1 MVYDAENTE
10 RDGGKESFSGSVEHV
25 IYHNDEN
32 GYAICSFATD
42 GGDLVTIVGTLPYI
56 AEGEHMTVTG
66 MWVHNPKYGRQ
77 FRVDR
82 FEKQLPA
89 DVDSILR
96 YLASGA
102 IKGIGA
108 KTAIKIVDEFGE
120 DTFEVIEKHPE
131 WLAQIP
137 GISKKKALDISENFK
152 AESGMRSTMMF
163 FREYFGPATT
173 VKIYKKWGSDAVD
186 IAKENPY
193 ALCDHIDGIGFE
205 RADAMAAKLCF
216 DPSSNSRIM
225 SGMKYLLSHNAAK
238 NGHVCLPADKLIEG
252 TARMLS
258 VTEEKA
264 EEAYKSLVS
273 SGRIRYSVFGGV
285 TYVYTKESYDA
296 ETFIANK
303 LVVLDSLCPKIGYDD
318 IERFID
324 REEKRS
330 SIKYAPLQRQAIREA
345 LDSGVMILTG
355 GPGTG
360 KTTVVRALLG
370 IFESMDMKVALAAP
384 TGRAAKRMSEATSC
398 EAKTIHRL
406 LEMEYSEG
414 ENAVFMRD
422 ERNFLDENVIIVD
435 EASMIDSCLASSLL
449 KAVKPGARVIL
460 IGDADQLPSVGAG
473 NVLRDLIAC
482 ERFATVRLNVIF
494 RQAEQSLI
502 VTNSHAI
509 NDGKCPDLTTKNNDF
524 FFLPRES
531 DREIALTIAD
541 LCKNRLPRTYGADT
555 AERIQVITPSRRG
568 EGGTDNLNIIL
579 QENLNPADKS
589 KKEFKHRERT
599 FREGDK
605 VMQIRNNYEL
615 EWETS
620 SRNGF
625 GIFNGDIGRIKEI
638 DRAEQYMLISF
649 DDRLVTYDFSLLD
662 DIDHAYAITVHKS
675 QGSEYPIVIIPMYSC
690 PPMLMTRNLLYT
702 AVTRAEKMV
711 ILVGREEYVR
721 RMVENNHQSMR
732 YTCLANRLAK
742 FDIE

>member
-1 MVYDAENTE
+1 MFETE
-10 RDGGKESFSGSVEHV
+10 EREGGKESFSGSVEHV
-25 IYHNDEN
+25 IYRNEEN

-56 AEGEHMTVTG
+56 AEGEHMTLTG
-66 MWVHNPKYGRQ
+66 TWVHNPKYGRQ
-77 FRVDR
+77 FKVER

-102 IKGIGA
+102 VKGVGA

-131 WLAQIP
+131 WLAQIS
-137 GISKKKALDISENFK
+137 GISKKKALEISDNFRTE
-152 AESGMRSTMMF
+152 AGMRSTMMF

-173 VKIYKKWGSDAVD
+173 VKIYKKWGTDAVE

-193 ALCDHIDGIGFE
+193 VLCDMIDGIGFE
-205 RADAMAAKLCF
+205 KADAMAAKLSY
-216 DPSSNSRIM
+216 DPAAESRIM

-238 NGHVCLPADKLIEG
+238 NGHVCLPIDKLIEG
-252 TARMLS
+252 TAQMLS
-258 VTEEKA
+258 VSIEKA
-264 EEAYKSLVS
+264 ESAYKSLVA
-273 SGRIRYSVFGGV
+273 SGRVRYSVFEGV
-285 TYVYTKESYDA
+285 TYVYTKEAYEA
-296 ETFIANK
+296 ETFTANK
-303 LVVLDSLCPKIGYDD
+303 LVVLDNLCPRIGYDD
-318 IERFID
+318 IERFIW
-324 REEKRS
+324 REEKKS
-330 SIKYAPLQRQAIREA
+330 GIEYAALQRQAIREA

-406 LEMEYSEG
+406 LEMEYSES

-422 ERNFLDENVIIVD
+422 ERNFLDENVIIID
-435 EASMIDSCLASSLL
+435 EASMIDCFLASSLL
-449 KAVKPGARVIL
+449 KAVKPGSRVIL

-473 NVLRDLIAC
+473 NVLRDLIAS
-482 ERFATVRLNVIF
+482 ERFATVTLSTIF
-494 RQAEQSLI
+494 RQAEKSLI

-509 NDGKCPDLTTKNNDF
+509 NDGICPNLSVKDNDF
-524 FFLPRES
+524 FFMSRES

-541 LCKNRLPRTYGADT
+541 LCKNRLLKKYGADT
-555 AERIQVITPSRRG
+555 AQRIQVITPSRRG
-568 EGGTDNLNIIL
+568 EGGTDNLNLIL
-579 QENLNPADKS
+579 QESLNPAEKG
-589 KKEFKHRERT
+589 KKEFKHKERT
-599 FREGDK
+599 FRVGDR
-605 VMQIRNNYEL
+605 VMQTKNNYEL
-615 EWETS
+615 EWES
-620 SRNGF
+620 AYRSGF
-625 GIFNGDIGRIKEI
+625 GIFNGDIGVIKDI
-638 DRAEQYMLISF
+638 DRGEQYMLIAF
-649 DDRLVTYDFSLLD
+649 DDREVVYDFSLLD

-675 QGSEYPIVIIPMYSC
+675 QGSEYPIVIIPMYAC

-711 ILVGREEYVR
+711 ILVGREEYVKK
-721 RMVENNHQSMR
+721 MVENNRQSMR
-732 YTCLANRLAK
+732 YTGLAK
-742 FDIE
+742 RLEPFE

>member
-1 MVYDAENTE
+1 MFETAE

-25 IYHNDEN
+25 IYRNEEN

-56 AEGEHMTVTG
+56 AEAEHMTLTG
-66 MWVHNPKYGRQ
+66 SWVHNPKYGRQ
-77 FRVDR
+77 FKVER

-102 IKGIGA
+102 VKGVGA

-131 WLAQIP
+131 WLAQIS
-137 GISKKKALDISENFK
+137 GISKKKALEISDNFR
-152 AESGMRSTMMF
+152 AEAGMRSTMLF

-173 VKIYKKWGSDAVD
+173 VKIYKKWGTDAVE
-186 IAKENPY
+186 IAKKNPY
-193 ALCDHIDGIGFE
+193 ILCDMIDGIGFE
-205 RADAMAAKLCF
+205 KADAMAAKLSY
-216 DPSSNSRIM
+216 DPSAESRIM
-225 SGMKYLLSHNAAK
+225 SGMKYLLSYNAAK
-238 NGHVCLPADKLIEG
+238 NGHICLPIDKAIDG
-252 TARMLS
+252 TAQMLS
-258 VTEEKA
+258 VSIEKA
-264 EEAYKSLVS
+264 ESAYKSLVA
-273 SGRIRYSVFGGV
+273 SGRVRYSVFEGV
-285 TYVYTKESYDA
+285 TYVYTKEAYDA
-296 ETFIANK
+296 ETFVANK
-303 LVVLDSLCPKIGYDD
+303 LFVLDNLCPRIGYDD
-318 IERFID
+318 IERFIS
-324 REEKRS
+324 REEKKS
-330 SIKYAPLQRQAIREA
+330 GIEYAPLQRQAIREA
-345 LDSGVMILTG
+345 LESGVMILTG

-422 ERNFLDENVIIVD
+422 ERNFLDENVIIID
-435 EASMIDSCLASSLL
+435 EASMIDCFLASSLL
-449 KAVKPGARVIL
+449 KAVKPGSRVVL

-473 NVLRDLIAC
+473 NVLRDLIASK
-482 ERFATVRLNVIF
+482 RFATVRLNTIF
-494 RQAEQSLI
+494 RQAEKSLI

-509 NDGKCPDLTTKNNDF
+509 NDGKCPDLSVKDNDF
-524 FFLPRES
+524 FFIARDS

-541 LCKNRLPRTYGADT
+541 LCKNRLPRKYGADT
-555 AERIQVITPSRRG
+555 AQKIQVITPSRRG
-568 EGGTDNLNIIL
+568 EGGTDNLNLIL
-579 QENLNPADKS
+579 QESLNPSDRS

-599 FREGDK
+599 FRVGDR
-605 VMQIRNNYEL
+605 VMQTKNNYEL
-615 EWETS
+615 EWES
-620 SRNGF
+620 SYRSGF
-625 GIFNGDIGRIKEI
+625 GIFNGDIGTVKDI
-638 DRAEQYMLISF
+638 DKSEQYMLIAF
-649 DDRLVTYDFSLLD
+649 EEREVVYDFSLLD

-675 QGSEYPIVIIPMYSC
+675 QGSEYPIVIIPMYAC

-711 ILVGREEYVR
+711 ILVGREEYVKK
-721 RMVENNHQSMR
+721 MVENNRQSMR
-732 YTCLANRLAK
+732 YTGLAK
-742 FDIE
+742 RLIPFE

>member
-1 MVYDAENTE
+1 MMIDEE
-10 RDGGKESFSGSVEHV
+10 RDGGKESFSGSIEHV
-25 IYHNDEN
+25 IYHNEEN

-56 AEGEHMTVTG
+56 AEGEHLTVSG

-77 FRVDR
+77 FKVES

-89 DVDSILR
+89 DEDSILR

-102 IKGIGA
+102 IKGVGA
-108 KTAIKIVDEFGE
+108 KTAIKIVEEFGE
-120 DTFEVIEKHPE
+120 DTFDVIEKHPE

-137 GISKKKALDISENFK
+137 GISRKKALEISDNFK
-152 AESGMRSTMMF
+152 AEAGMRSTMMF

-186 IAKENPY
+186 LAKENPY
-193 ALCDHIDGIGFE
+193 ILCDQIDGIGFE
-205 RADAMAAKLCF
+205 KADAMAARLAV
-216 DPSSNSRIM
+216 DPASESRIM
-225 SGMKYLLSHNAAK
+225 SGMQYLLSHNAAK
-238 NGHVCLPADKLIEG
+238 NGHVCLPKDKLIEG
-252 TARMLS
+252 TAQMLS
-258 VTEEKA
+258 VPMESA
-264 EEAYKSLVS
+264 ENAYKMLISA
-273 SGRIRYSVFGGV
+273 GRVRYSVFGGV
-285 TYVYTKESYDA
+285 TYVYTAEAYNA
-296 ETFIANK
+296 ETFVANK
-303 LVVLDSLCPKIGYDD
+303 LVVLDNLCPKIGYDD

-324 REEKRS
+324 REEARS
-330 SIKYAPLQRQAIREA
+330 SIRYAPLQRQAIREA

-370 IFESMDMKVALAAP
+370 IFERMDMKVALAAP

-435 EASMIDSCLASSLL
+435 EASMIDCALACALL
-449 KAVKPGARVIL
+449 KAIKPGARVIL

-482 ERFATVRLNVIF
+482 DRFSTVRLNVIF
-494 RQAEQSLI
+494 RQAEKSLI

-509 NDGKCPDLTTKNNDF
+509 NDGICPDLTVKDNDF
-524 FFLPRES
+524 FFLPRER
-531 DREIALTIAD
+531 DRDIALTIAD
-541 LCKNRLPRTYGADT
+541 LCKNRLPKTYGADT
-555 AERIQVITPSRRG
+555 VNKIQVITPSRRG
-568 EGGTDNLNIIL
+568 EGGTDNLNVIL
-579 QENLNPADKS
+579 QGNLNPADKA
-589 KKEFKHRERT
+589 KREFKHRERT
-599 FREGDK
+599 FREGDR
-605 VMQIRNNYEL
+605 VMQTKNNYEL

-620 SRNGF
+620 ARSGF
-625 GIFNGDIGRIKEI
+625 GIFNGDIGTVKEI
-638 DRAEQYMLISF
+638 NRAEQYMLISF

-721 RMVENNHQSMR
+721 KMVENNRQSMR
-732 YTCLANRLAK
+732 YTGLANRLVK
-742 FDIE
+742 FDME